1 MGMSVG
7 VKGTDDF
14 RDGGAIQVVSA
25 LAAGFS
31 PRHRHHARA
40 WVVETRVQTVRQVLA
55 LTPVPYR
62 SRY

>member
-40 WVVETRVQTVRQVLA
+40 WIVETRVQTVRQVLA
-55 LTPVPYR
+55 LTPGPYR